1 MLTYGACACARA
13 CPHLVAN
20 ETTEEQIGC
29 ARSAHTHHRG
39 HEADACRHLAAFR
52 RRVRRPHLLKELR
65 EDRALRCE
73 DVPVAVHHGS
83 AGALVSGHVLVMP
96 RCEVCVRSVQT
107 QLRCHG
113 LHERR
118 PLPGVRARRWR
129 LRTHRRRATF
139 AADLI
144 GTSPPRTLRD
154 GDQKGGKQGEWRWDR
169 ERRERERERQSRL
182 VVESQSG
189 EREPTAAHS
198 AGRDDGVACSLPGNV
213 AEYERSTEAQRQR
226 PSARRVIFAPG
237 PHATGLSGA
246 ASAPAPTALILVHR

>member
-1 MLTYGACACARA
+1 MQTPCRLSTTGSAAPSAEGAARR
-13 CPHLVAN
+13 
-20 ETTEEQIGC
+20 QG
-29 ARSAHTHHRG
+29 
-39 HEADACRHLAAFR
+39 F
-52 RRVRRPHLLKELR
+52 
-65 EDRALRCE
+65 ALRGCSG
-73 DVPVAVHHGS
+73 GS
-83 AGALVSGHVLVMP
+83 APWKCRSPGFRSRFSNA

-182 VVESQSG
+182 VVESQSR